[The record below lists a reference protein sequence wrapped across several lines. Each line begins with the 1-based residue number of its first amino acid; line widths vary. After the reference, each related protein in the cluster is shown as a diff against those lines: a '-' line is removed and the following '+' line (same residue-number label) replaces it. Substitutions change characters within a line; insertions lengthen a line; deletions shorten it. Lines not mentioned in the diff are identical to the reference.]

1 MNRWRCGVAMILG
14 LAAMPAWA
22 AMKTQPVE
30 WKHQGTTFS
39 GVLVYDD
46 GEHDKRPGL
55 VMVPNWKGVN
65 ESAIEKAK
73 QLAGDDYVVL
83 VADVYGKGVL
93 LDDAEQ
99 AGGFD
104 ALLEFQDH
112 KPFECVGEG
121 RESRAAM
128 ATLAQRPEW
137 KEDVL
142 VKRFCNEIQP
152 QLDAAEL
159 ELTPLLQ
166 LQGEH
171 RVPAALWER
180 VREDFEA

>member
-1 MNRWRCGVAMILG
+1 MRRLPEV
-14 LAAMPAWA
+14 PFR
-22 AMKTQPVE
+22 V
-30 WKHQGTTFS
+30 
-39 GVLVYDD
+39 
-46 GEHDKRPGL
+46 PG
-55 VMVPNWKGVN
+55 
-65 ESAIEKAK
+65 
-73 QLAGDDYVVL
+73 AGSVHAQDAPGAHLRYN
-83 VADVYGKGVL
+83 L

-99 AGGFD
+99 AAGFD

-159 ELTPLLQ
+159 ELAPLLQ

-171 RVPAALWER
+171 RVPAALWDR